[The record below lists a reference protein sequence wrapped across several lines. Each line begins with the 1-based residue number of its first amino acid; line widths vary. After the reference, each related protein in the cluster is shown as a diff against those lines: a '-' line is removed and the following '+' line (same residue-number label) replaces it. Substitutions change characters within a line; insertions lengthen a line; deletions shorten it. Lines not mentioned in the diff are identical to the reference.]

1 MRQPRL
7 NQTRRDDLAFAAML
21 VCCLL
26 ALLAAAVDHAGASP
40 LRQETATP
48 TPTAMPTETATPTI
62 TPTPTPDTLLY
73 STLDPSGQ
81 AVAVRMEVTAG
92 DLALVFLGLVQL
104 TLLVVAFVVA
114 VVRGRV

>member
-1 MRQPRL
+1 MGK
-7 NQTRRDDLAFAAML
+7 
-21 VCCLL
+21 
-26 ALLAAAVDHAGASP
+26 AGGGNTHNTSP
-40 LRQETATP
+40 IVESKIRGGWLRSHFSSGKPEKGRTDEEELTSSA
-48 TPTAMPTETATPTI
+48 TATPTI
-62 TPTPTPDTLLY
+62 TPTPRPDTLLY
-73 STLDPSGQ
+73 SMLDLSGQ